1 MNRRV
6 FLGVGAAAVLR
17 ADVLPS
23 ARVSLGVDRAECT
36 EASGSRNRDARGA
49 IAGVL
54 LGAGFW
60 GAILVVVGFIK
71 L

>member
-1 MNRRV
+1 VNSPIIST
-6 FLGVGAAAVLR
+6 GIGEYAAI
-17 ADVLPS
+17 
-23 ARVSLGVDRAECT
+23 SLSDDRAERI
-36 EASGSRNRDARGA
+36 EAPESRNRAARGA
-49 IAGVL
+49 ITGVL

>member
-1 MNRRV
+1 VNSPIIST
-6 FLGVGAAAVLR
+6 GISEYAAI
-17 ADVLPS
+17 
-23 ARVSLGVDRAECT
+23 SLSDDRAERI
-36 EASGSRNRDARGA
+36 EAPGSRNRDARGA

-54 LGAGFW
+54 LGAGCW

>member
-1 MNRRV
+1 VNSPIV
-6 FLGVGAAAVLR
+6 SSYIGAYAALPLG
-17 ADVLPS
+17 DN
-23 ARVSLGVDRAECT
+23 RAESA

-54 LGAGFW
+54 LGASFW
-60 GAILVVVGFIK
+60 GAILVVAGFIK